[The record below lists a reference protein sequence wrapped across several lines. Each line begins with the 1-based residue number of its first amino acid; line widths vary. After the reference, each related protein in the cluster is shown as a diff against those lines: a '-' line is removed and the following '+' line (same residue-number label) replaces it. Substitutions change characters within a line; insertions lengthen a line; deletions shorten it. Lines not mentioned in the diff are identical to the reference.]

1 MNWVGLSYPTRC
13 PTPAT
18 SPGCAASSERAS
30 WSRMRFWNYSGLI
43 AVTAR
48 KFRWNADG
56 LMRESLARSEIRI
69 RSA

>member
-1 MNWVGLSYPTRC
+1 
-13 PTPAT
+13 
-18 SPGCAASSERAS
+18 
-30 WSRMRFWNYSGLI
+30 MRFWNRSGLI
-43 AVTAR
+43 AVMAR

>member
-1 MNWVGLSYPTRC
+1 VPDPGDVAGVRGQRRAGLLEP
-13 PTPAT
+13 
-18 SPGCAASSERAS
+18 
-30 WSRMRFWNYSGLI
+30 MRFWNCSGLI

-56 LMRESLARSEIRI
+56 FMRESLARPEIRI